1 MAACQEPGSPNKDL
15 NRKTAP
21 LDTRKTVPLIV
32 ASALIMQQIDS
43 TAIATALP
51 TIADALGEPPLA
63 LHSTITVYV
72 LSLGV
77 FLPLSGWLADR
88 FGARRVFCLA
98 VALFTF
104 ASLLCAA
111 STTLTML
118 IAARALQGFGGALML
133 PTARLILVRS
143 VPREELVSAMVLMS
157 MPAVVGPAIGP
168 LLGGFITGISSW
180 HWIFWIN
187 LPVGI
192 VAIIL
197 TLALIEKVPPTE
209 RTSFDFLGFI
219 LTGTGIGAVIFG
231 FDSFA
236 RGMNSSAL
244 VLVVGGIALLG
255 LYIRHARKTR
265 NAILD
270 LRLFRYPTFRSS
282 VTGGSLFR
290 ISMGAL
296 PFMLPLLM
304 QEVFRYTPLQS
315 GAITFVSTIGAF
327 GMRTMTRRI
336 LRRFGFRSVLFWNAL
351 IASASMALLATFTP
365 GTAPAVMVAII
376 LLGGF
381 FRALQFTSLNT
392 LTFAE
397 TEDSEMSHAT
407 SLSQMAQRI
416 AQSTGV
422 AMSAMLL
429 HYFSGGSE
437 TLTNFAFAMSFIIIA
452 VISASSC
459 LSFFRLSETAGDV
472 LAGRK
477 KEAKEEAIAAEQA
490 DAAG

>member
-1 MAACQEPGSPNKDL
+1 
-15 NRKTAP
+15 
-21 LDTRKTVPLIV
+21 
-32 ASALIMQQIDS
+32 
-43 TAIATALP
+43 
-51 TIADALGEPPLA
+51 
-63 LHSTITVYV
+63 
-72 LSLGV
+72 
-77 FLPLSGWLADR
+77 
-88 FGARRVFCLA
+88 
-98 VALFTF
+98 
-104 ASLLCAA
+104 
-111 STTLTML
+111 
-118 IAARALQGFGGALML
+118 
-133 PTARLILVRS
+133 TARLILVRS

-168 LLGGFITGISSW
+168 LLGGFITGVSSW

-197 TLALIEKVPPTE
+197 TLALIDNIPPTE
-209 RTSFDFLGFI
+209 RTSFDFPGFVF
-219 LTGTGIGAVIFG
+219 TGAGIGAVIFG

-244 VLVVGGIALLG
+244 VLAVVGFSLLG
-255 LYIRHARKTR
+255 LYIRHARNTP

-270 LRLFRYPTFRSS
+270 LKLFRYPTFRSS

-304 QEVFRYTPLQS
+304 QEVFHYTPLQS

-336 LRRFGFRSVLFWNAL
+336 LRHFGFRNVLLWNAL
-351 IASASMALLATFTP
+351 IASVSMALLATFTP
-365 GTAPAVMVAII
+365 ATAPAIMVAII

-429 HYFSGGSE
+429 HYFSGGSG
-437 TLTNFAFAMSFIIIA
+437 TLTNFAFAMSFVIIA
-452 VISASSC
+452 IISASSC
-459 LSFFRLSETAGDV
+459 FSFFRLSETAGDV
-472 LAGRK
+472 LSGRNK
-477 KEAKEEAIAAEQA
+477 KVKEEPIAAEQA
-490 DAAG
+490 DAAE